1 MNKPAPVYVLFPYN
15 FGFNVAAETLSV
27 SLNQYKNHIS
37 PHFKNVPLRKITLKT
52 CQDLLDTL
60 DEQGKGK
67 TLDDVH
73 SILNMIFKAAVKNN
87 LLQYNQLDMVFH
99 TNHAQQHNSALSKDE
114 KKRLLI
120 FTVGTPQQFMFAIAL
135 YTRMIPNEYATVKL
149 EGEFIVAG
157 NSKRKNGKLSIRK
170 FL

>member
-73 SILNMIFKAAVKNN
+73 SILNN

-99 TNHAQQHNSALSKDE
+99 TKHAQQHNSALSKDE

-120 FTVGTPQQFMFAIAL
+120 FTVGTPQQFMFAMAL

>member
-73 SILNMIFKAAVKNN
+73 SILNMIFKAAVKNT
-87 LLQYNQLDMVFH
+87 FC
-99 TNHAQQHNSALSKDE
+99 
-114 KKRLLI
+114 
-120 FTVGTPQQFMFAIAL
+120 
-135 YTRMIPNEYATVKL
+135 
-149 EGEFIVAG
+149 
-157 NSKRKNGKLSIRK
+157 SIIS
-170 FL
+170 

>member
-87 LLQYNQLDMVFH
+87 LLQYNPLDMVFH
-99 TNHAQQHNSALSKDE
+99 TKLAQRFPRMRKSVYLSSPSARRNSLCLHL
-114 KKRLLI
+114 RC
-120 FTVGTPQQFMFAIAL
+120 
-135 YTRMIPNEYATVKL
+135 
-149 EGEFIVAG
+149 
-157 NSKRKNGKLSIRK
+157 IRE
-170 FL
+170 